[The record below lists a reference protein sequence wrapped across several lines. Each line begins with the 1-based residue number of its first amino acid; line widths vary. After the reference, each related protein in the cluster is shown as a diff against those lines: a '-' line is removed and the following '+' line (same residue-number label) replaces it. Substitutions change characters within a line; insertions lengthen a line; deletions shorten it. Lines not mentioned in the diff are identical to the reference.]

1 MSLVTSAVFT
11 IVYRCTVH
19 HFMFH
24 GPLVLIDLG
33 EANDVVTEQ
42 VSLRFTPA
50 SIISPFSHVM
60 SSGVVQQPVLLFKQ
74 NLSLLSKYHFLIIG
88 GTLTFTS
95 SLNSFLLS
103 FNSFFLT
110 KCGDHSCLG
119 AKFTGGDVLKVC
131 FCECFSCWSGRSMKA
146 D

>member
-1 MSLVTSAVFT
+1 
-11 IVYRCTVH
+11 
-19 HFMFH
+19 MFH

-95 SLNSFLLS
+95 SLTPSFCPLIP
-103 FNSFFLT
+103 FF
-110 KCGDHSCLG
+110 
-119 AKFTGGDVLKVC
+119 
-131 FCECFSCWSGRSMKA
+131 
-146 D
+146 